1 MTEVPRSRYNS
12 PNLASTHI
20 PSIGTP
26 IASYGQS
33 MDDLFEHSIHTKPIM
48 MRISIRKHRRNYSL
62 EFGAEEIKIRTLA
75 SARGL
80 EGSLI

>member
-1 MTEVPRSRYNS
+1 MIEALQSRYNS
-12 PNLASTHI
+12 PNLVSTHI

-33 MDDLFEHSIHTKPIM
+33 MDDLSEHSIHTKPIM
-48 MRISIRKHRRNYSL
+48 MRICIRKHRRNYSL

-75 SARGL
+75 SARGP

>member
-1 MTEVPRSRYNS
+1 
-12 PNLASTHI
+12 
-20 PSIGTP
+20 
-26 IASYGQS
+26 
-33 MDDLFEHSIHTKPIM
+33 MDDLFEHSIHTKPMM